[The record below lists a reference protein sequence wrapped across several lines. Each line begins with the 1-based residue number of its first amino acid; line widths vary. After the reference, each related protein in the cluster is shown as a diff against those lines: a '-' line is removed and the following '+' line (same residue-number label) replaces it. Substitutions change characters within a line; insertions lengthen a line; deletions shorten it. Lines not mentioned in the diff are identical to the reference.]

1 MEIGDGIFRQ
11 VARKFRL
18 DADPRRIRLYRQ
30 RQYPFD
36 GPSSRLLQAYYD
48 IGRHEPGRRKYL
60 VHRYVEE
67 RISVVIQHWQ
77 IVERQAYGLAGL
89 LVVQA
94 ELIAGKRF
102 ALPPRLQHPLAFQR
116 TSAPR
121 GPLEE
126 QPVAR
131 PRTRNP
137 GVHPR

>member
-48 IGRHEPGRRKYL
+48 IGRHEPGRRRYL
-60 VHRYVEE
+60 VYRYVEE

-94 ELIAGKRF
+94 ELLAGKR
-102 ALPPRLQHPLAFQR
+102 LAQPHR
-116 TSAPR
+116 DRKSGGQGKGWAVR
-121 GPLEE
+121 GDAGGRRVIEE
-126 QPVAR
+126 
-131 PRTRNP
+131 TRKRI
-137 GVHPR
+137 HRY